1 MNSFMRN
8 ITFLSILI
16 LLGCTKYDF
25 TWNVKKR
32 PCVSSCYYSDQDF
45 FSQISM
51 AEMTNNTSGTGPNNF
66 YEDKSIKVKKGQTY
80 SLDVNFE
87 TTKNAVAVYAYFDWN
102 GDADFE
108 DSGESVFI
116 SDDINIAGLTQL
128 IPVPYNAVKGNS
140 FARFI
145 IRAGS
150 DLENTPCL
158 ENSFYGEI
166 EDYPLVIE

>member
-1 MNSFMRN
+1 MRN

-16 LLGCTKYDF
+16 LFGCTKDDF

-32 PCVSSCYYSDQDF
+32 LCSSSFYSFHQDF

-66 YEDKSIKVKKGQTY
+66 YEDKRIKIKKGQTY
-80 SLDVNFE
+80 TLQVNFE

-145 IRAGS
+145 IRAES
-150 DLENTPCL
+150 DLGNTPCK
-158 ENSFYGEI
+158 EYSNYGEI
-166 EDYPLVIE
+166 EDYPLLIE